1 MSEGTGRTSTA
12 PRPVSP
18 SAGAARRAAVAPTAK
33 GAPDEPVLDLDG
45 VTVVRDGRPLLDD
58 VSWAVGAD
66 ERWVVLGPNGAGKT
80 TLLQVASGRMHPTRG
95 RAEVLGEELGL
106 VDVFELRPRI
116 GLASAALAERV
127 PAGERVVDVVLTA
140 SYGMVGRWREEYEGP
155 DHDRARELLA
165 ALGVAGLERR
175 TYGTLSEG
183 ERKRV
188 QIARALMSDPELV
201 LLDEPAAGLDLG
213 GREDLVQR
221 LGALAA
227 DPLSP
232 ALVLV
237 THHVEEVPPGITHAL
252 LLREGRVVGQGP
264 LEQVLTA
271 EALGATFGLP
281 LHVERSGGRWSA
293 RAARA

>member
-1 MSEGTGRTSTA
+1 MSQATTSGPGGTG
-12 PRPVSP
+12 P
-18 SAGAARRAAVAPTAK
+18 GAAPTAK

-45 VTVVRDGRPLLDD
+45 VTVVRDGRALLDD

-80 TLLQVASGRMHPTRG
+80 TLVQVAAGRTHPTRG

-106 VDVFELRPRI
+106 TDVFELRPRI

-127 PAGERVVDVVLTA
+127 PAAERVVDVVLTA

-155 DHDRARELLA
+155 DHDRARELLG

-175 TYGTLSEG
+175 SYGTLSEG

-188 QIARALMSDPELV
+188 QIARALMADPELV

-213 GREDLVQR
+213 GREDLVRR
-221 LGALAA
+221 LGALVA
-227 DPLSP
+227 DAHAP

-237 THHVEEVPPGITHAL
+237 THHVEEIPPGVTHAL

-264 LEQVLTA
+264 VDQVLTA
-271 EALGATFGLP
+271 EALGATFGLR
-281 LHVERSGGRWSA
+281 LRVERGGGRWSA
-293 RAARA
+293 RAAAA